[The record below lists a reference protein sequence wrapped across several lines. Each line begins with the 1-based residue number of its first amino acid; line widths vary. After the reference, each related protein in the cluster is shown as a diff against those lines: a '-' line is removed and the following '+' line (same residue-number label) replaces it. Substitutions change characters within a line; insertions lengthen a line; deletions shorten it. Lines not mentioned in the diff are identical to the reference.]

1 MFYAL
6 YSSLTAD
13 VLCPLLF
20 FQRGIP
26 KFIETLNFRK
36 LKVGMQ
42 VLGDLGYTALFFG
55 AHALASKNV
64 AALRSESVEMQLASE
79 GAGEHLPLADA
90 DEEMANKTAAT
101 EVVIA

>member
-1 MFYAL
+1 MTVA
-6 YSSLTAD
+6 
-13 VLCPLLF
+13 
-20 FQRGIP
+20 RGIYAHNMAGLMACYAAALP
-26 KFIETLNFRK
+26 FL
-36 LKVGMQ
+36 GMQ

-55 AHALASKNV
+55 VHALASKNV

-79 GAGEHLPLADA
+79 GAGEHVPLADA

>member
-1 MFYAL
+1 MLVPVA
-6 YSSLTAD
+6 
-13 VLCPLLF
+13 
-20 FQRGIP
+20 RGIYAHNMAGLMACYAAALP
-26 KFIETLNFRK
+26 FL
-36 LKVGMQ
+36 GMQ

-64 AALRSESVEMQLASE
+64 VALRSESVEMQLASE
-79 GAGEHLPLADA
+79 GAGEHVPLADA